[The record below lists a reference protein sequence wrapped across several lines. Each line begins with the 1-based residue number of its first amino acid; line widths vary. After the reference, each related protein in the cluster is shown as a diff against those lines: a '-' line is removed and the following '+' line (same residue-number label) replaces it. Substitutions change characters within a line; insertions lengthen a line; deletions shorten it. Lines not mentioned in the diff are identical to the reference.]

1 MVFFRQQIFYY
12 KFNLLYSSV
21 PWFGSK
27 ACRGENFI
35 SPQWLRNTNQKKYPL
50 WRADIL
56 FSQKKYNDIFFVNN
70 GGWHFT
76 NIKSPEDIEK
86 KLLNYTH
93 HYEFEQSGIKL
104 EDLKKKVSEKKIIY
118 DHSVDQKGYKW
129 GSEKTLK
136 KIQLSELPIYLS
148 ENLEKYKNWLEI

>member
-1 MVFFRQQIFYY
+1 M
-12 KFNLLYSSV
+12 K
-21 PWFGSK
+21 
-27 ACRGENFI
+27 
-35 SPQWLRNTNQKKYPL
+35 
-50 WRADIL
+50 
-56 FSQKKYNDIFFVNN
+56 
-70 GGWHFT
+70 
-76 NIKSPEDIEK
+76 K